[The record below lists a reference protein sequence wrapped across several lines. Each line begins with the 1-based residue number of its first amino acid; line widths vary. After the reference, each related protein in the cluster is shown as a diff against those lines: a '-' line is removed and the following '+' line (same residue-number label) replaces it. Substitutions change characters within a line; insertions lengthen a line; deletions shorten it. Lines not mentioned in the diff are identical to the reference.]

1 MIRKRPLLVVGIA
14 SFQLACGAHES
25 GLDPV
30 ATQPAKDAAVVDV
43 QEDVQESMD
52 AKEAGQTDVAQEEDT
67 PKKQDRGDP
76 EQFPSSCLDTCQ
88 QACASLHDCGG
99 DSSVYPLDEL
109 ECVERCAMAMS
120 SPYDLWDDVSGHFR
134 CCASQDACF
143 DVATCGGWLAHPAPG
158 SSCEKL
164 CDCLANT

>member
-52 AKEAGQTDVAQEEDT
+52 AKEAGIRRKNKIEGIRSNFLPPVSTHVSKRVLRSTIVAVT
-67 PKKQDRGDP
+67 R
-76 EQFPSSCLDTCQ
+76 
-88 QACASLHDCGG
+88 ACIRWTN
-99 DSSVYPLDEL
+99 SSV
-109 ECVERCAMAMS
+109 S
-120 SPYDLWDDVSGHFR
+120 SVVRWR
-134 CCASQDACF
+134 
-143 DVATCGGWLAHPAPG
+143 
-158 SSCEKL
+158 
-164 CDCLANT
+164 